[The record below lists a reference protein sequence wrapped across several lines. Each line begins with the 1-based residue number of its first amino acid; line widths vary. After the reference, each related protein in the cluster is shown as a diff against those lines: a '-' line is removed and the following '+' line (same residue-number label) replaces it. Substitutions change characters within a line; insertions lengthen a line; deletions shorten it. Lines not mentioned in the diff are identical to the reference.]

1 MKEGTISEQGSHE
14 ELISNDKEY
23 NHLISLGQAQNGVK
37 DEDNN
42 TEKDKNA
49 KISDKMSFENTEN
62 SLGPTQEIKS
72 KIDEEEINQLNVD
85 EGDILNYSSWGVL
98 LEYFKVSYNNCL
110 QNFHFIISW
119 KYHLM
124 NLFETVN
131 YFFLPW

>member
-1 MKEGTISEQGSHE
+1 MKEGAIAEQGSHE

-42 TEKDKNA
+42 TEKEKNA
-49 KISDKMSFENTEN
+49 KISDKTSFKNTEN
-62 SLGPTQEIKS
+62 GLRSTQEIKS

-98 LEYFKVSYNNCL
+98 LEYFKVSYNNCTH
-110 QNFHFIISW
+110 NFH
-119 KYHLM
+119 LM
-124 NLFETVN
+124 IRWLEH
-131 YFFLPW
+131 